1 VTGEGGRRTA
11 ALGLEVDAA
20 LDRGDFRLRVE
31 LEAPPGVTALFGP
44 SGSGKTTLLDLV
56 AGLLTPDRGR
66 IRAGG
71 QVLFQS
77 GPGPERMNLP
87 ARRRKVGYVF
97 QDYALFPHLSALENV
112 AFPLWRQPGARRRA
126 MALLDRMS
134 LAGLAHRLP
143 DELSGGQGQRVAIAR
158 ALAVD
163 PRVLLLDEPFSAL
176 DLDTRRGV
184 RGQIRTV
191 LTDPEIPVI
200 LVTHDREEVLAL
212 ADRVVVMDEGRT
224 VASGVPLELLG
235 RPPREVVARSLG
247 VENLLSLTVL
257 ESDPREGVMTCGQD
271 GFRLEVPRVEVP
283 VGERILVGLRA
294 DDVILAS
301 GRPEGLS
308 ARNVLKGKV
317 RSVEPRGGLFAVT
330 LECGVPLVSH
340 VTRRG
345 MEAVGLEAGGA
356 AWAVVKTASCFV
368 VEP

>member
-1 VTGEGGRRTA
+1 VTGQGGERTTA
-11 ALGLEVDAA
+11 PGLEVEAS
-20 LDRGDFRLRVE
+20 LDRGDFRLRAE
-31 LEAPPGVTALFGP
+31 LEVPPGVTALFGP
-44 SGSGKTTLLDLV
+44 SGAGKTTLLDLV
-56 AGLLTPDRGR
+56 AGLLSPDRGL

-71 QVLFQS
+71 RTLFQA
-77 GPGPERMNLP
+77 GPGQERTNLP
-87 ARRRKVGYVF
+87 ARRRRVGYVF

-112 AFPLWRQPGARRRA
+112 AFPLWRQPDARKRA
-126 MALLDRMS
+126 ATLLDRMS
-134 LAGLAHRLP
+134 LSGLAHRFP
-143 DELSGGQGQRVAIAR
+143 GELSGGQRQRVAIAR

-191 LTDPEIPVI
+191 LSDLGLPVI

-235 RPPREVVARSLG
+235 RPPRESVARSVG

-257 ESDPREGVMTCGQD
+257 ESDPREGVMTCGRGQ
-271 GFRLEVPRVEVP
+271 FRLEVPRVEVP
-283 VGERILVGLRA
+283 EGEGILVGVRA

-301 GRPEGLS
+301 GRPIGLS
-308 ARNVLKGKV
+308 ARNVLEGTV
-317 RSVEPRGGLFAVT
+317 RSVEPQGGLFAV
-330 LECGVPLVSH
+330 EVDCGVTLVSH
-340 VTRRG
+340 VTGRG
-345 MEAVGLEAGGA
+345 MEAVGLEPGGPV
-356 AWAVVKTASCFV
+356 WAVVKTASCFV

>member
-1 VTGEGGRRTA
+1 MTGEGGPPAT
-11 ALGLEVDAA
+11 LPGLQVEVRV
-20 LDRGDFRLRVE
+20 DRGDFRLRAE
-31 LEAPPGVTALFGP
+31 LEVPPGVTALFGP
-44 SGSGKTTLLDLV
+44 SGSGKTTLLELV
-56 AGLLTPDRGR
+56 AGLLAPDRGL

-71 QVLFQS
+71 RTLFRS
-77 GPGPERMNLP
+77 GPRGERVDLP
-87 ARRRKVGYVF
+87 ARRRQVGYVF

-112 AFPLWRQPGARRRA
+112 AFPLWRQPGARERA
-126 MALLDRMS
+126 TALLDRMA
-134 LAGLAHRLP
+134 LAGLAHRRP
-143 DELSGGQGQRVAIAR
+143 GELSGGQGQRVAIAR
-158 ALAVD
+158 ALAVE

-184 RGQIRTV
+184 RGHLRSV
-191 LTDPEIPVI
+191 LADLGIPVI
-200 LVTHDREEVLAL
+200 LVTHDREEVLAM

-257 ESDPREGVMTCGQD
+257 ESDPREGVMTCGRN
-271 GFRLEVPRVEVP
+271 GFRLEVPRVEIP
-283 VGERILVGLRA
+283 VGEGILVGIRA

-308 ARNVLKGKV
+308 ARNVLQGRV

-330 LECGVPLVSH
+330 VDCGVLLVSH
-340 VTRRG
+340 VTGRG
-345 MEAVGLEAGGA
+345 MEAVGLEAGGP